1 MLLNSWEKTMTKNT
15 KKYSYSDNLVSDLH
29 KDAWG
34 SRPSQIFWL
43 NWEKADQD
51 TKQTIWDNLIDDMVR
66 NDAEEIKAKK
76 ENASNL
82 AKRIKEVCKLGAKN
96 YRTAVRWIIEAD
108 ELEPDL
114 YYQGDHLAWEYNIDY
129 KHKKLFQLAGVA

>member
-1 MLLNSWEKTMTKNT
+1 MTKNT
-15 KKYSYSDNLVSDLH
+15 KKYSYSDELVSDLH

-76 ENASNL
+76 RMHQILPKEL
-82 AKRIKEVCKLGAKN
+82 KRFVN
-96 YRTAVRWIIEAD
+96 
-108 ELEPDL
+108 
-114 YYQGDHLAWEYNIDY
+114 
-129 KHKKLFQLAGVA
+129 

>member
-15 KKYSYSDNLVSDLH
+15 KKYSYSDELVSDLH

-43 NWEKADQD
+43 NWKKAAQD

-82 AKRIKEVCKLGAKN
+82 AKRIKEVCKLGANN

-108 ELEPDL
+108 ELEHDL